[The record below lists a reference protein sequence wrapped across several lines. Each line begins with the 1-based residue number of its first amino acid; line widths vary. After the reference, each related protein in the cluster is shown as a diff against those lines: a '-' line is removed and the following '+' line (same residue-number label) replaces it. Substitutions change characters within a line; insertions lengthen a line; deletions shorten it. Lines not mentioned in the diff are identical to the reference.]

1 VIGARKLW
9 IGFAV
14 SVLLLVLFLAT
25 VDVGRMLEAVADA
38 NYFWLLP
45 GILLYLTSVLFRTL
59 RWQVLLRH
67 MRAVRVGRLYPV
79 VVIGYMANN
88 LLPMRIG
95 ELVRSYYVGE
105 REGISKTSAL
115 ATILIERVL
124 DALTLLFF
132 IAGIALFVPLGG
144 LAEAFGDRFGVTWLL
159 LVTLVSLPFVVAFCA
174 LLLLAFHPA
183 RTQAVAL
190 VLIGPLPRR
199 FRAQLRGLIE
209 MFLQGLVPL
218 RSPRTLAL
226 LLLISV
232 PIWLF
237 ESALFFCVGLAF
249 GLDHVYDNL
258 GEMAVANVLVTATA
272 NIGSSVP
279 GAPGGIGLF
288 ELVARE
294 TLVVLPMAP
303 VDRSVAGGFAV
314 VVHASLL
321 LPMILLGQV
330 FLAFANV
337 SLLKLFRAGRDDGVG
352 LPRQQP
358 EGRRGPEMGPAT
370 RGKGGTSGS

>member
-1 VIGARKLW
+1 MIGARKLW